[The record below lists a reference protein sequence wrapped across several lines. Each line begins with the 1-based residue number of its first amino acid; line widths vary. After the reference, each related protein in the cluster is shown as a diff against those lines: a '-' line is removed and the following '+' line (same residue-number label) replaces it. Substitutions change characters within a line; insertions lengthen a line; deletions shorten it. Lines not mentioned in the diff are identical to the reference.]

1 MLIIDLI
8 QRAQFEVIA
17 RNEYAKT
24 EEKNPVDCALY
35 YLALR
40 KKPVLVGLWR
50 IATWSREQGAT
61 HRLLSN
67 NFNEER
73 WKTAALKN
81 AYALMGRRRFEYAA
95 SFFLLADHL
104 HDAVSVLHNQL
115 GDTQLAIAVARVY
128 GGDDSPVLLNFL
140 KDKVLPQAA
149 KEGNRWLA
157 TWAYWLLNRRDTA
170 VQALIA
176 PLHRLTSLQETT
188 DLKAK
193 SYLTDDPAL
202 VVLYKQLR
210 ERSLQTLKGAMGI
223 KGKEEWEFVMHTS
236 GLYGRMGCDV
246 LALDLVKTWEFLLP
260 PPTVHTSAERKI
272 GKEVEF
278 DPRKLLRRR
287 SSLVVADL
295 PMREHGKHGLVDT
308 EGSFLEDDGEEDK
321 DKEPGGNVQESE
333 KGGTKEGVK
342 KKPPPTQFNEPD
354 ANSLLDAFGF

>member
-1 MLIIDLI
+1 M
-8 QRAQFEVIA
+8 
-17 RNEYAKT
+17 
-24 EEKNPVDCALY
+24 
-35 YLALR
+35 
-40 KKPVLVGLWR
+40 
-50 IATWSREQGAT
+50 ATWSREQAAT

-115 GDTQLAIAVARVY
+115 GDTQLAIAVARVH

-140 KDKVLPQAA
+140 RDKILPQAA
-149 KEGNRWLA
+149 REGNRWLA
-157 TWAYWLLNRRDTA
+157 TWAYWLLNRKDMA
-170 VQALIA
+170 VRSLVSPLSHLLDA
-176 PLHRLTSLQETT
+176 PQTPNLE
-188 DLKAK
+188 AK

-202 VVLYKQLR
+202 VALYKQLR
-210 ERSLQTLKGAMGI
+210 EKSLQTLRGATMIG
-223 KGKEEWEFVMHTS
+223 GREEWDFVLHTA
-236 GLYGRMGCDV
+236 GLYDRMGCDV
-246 LALDLVKTWEFLLP
+246 LALDLVRTWEFLLP
-260 PPTVHTSAERKI
+260 PPGQPTISPIKNYKAASDPN
-272 GKEVEF
+272 F

-295 PMREHGKHGLVDT
+295 PTREHAHNELAEA
-308 EGSFLEDDGEEDK
+308 EGRVEEEEDEKDEDDG
-321 DKEPGGNVQESE
+321 DKEVSEEQEE
-333 KGGTKEGVK
+333 KKVEEKPKEETK